1 MKAAALPLQYSA
13 QRIHAFWLLTKP
25 RVISLIVFCALI
37 GMLLASPHGLPLHIL
52 VAATVGIA
60 FVAGAAAAMN
70 CLIEQ
75 QIDEAMARTRAR
87 PLPQGSITAFEAFF
101 FSGVLGGLGLSIL
114 YRVVNPLTMWLTLGT
129 FVGYALIYTIYLKPR
144 TSQNIVI
151 GGAAGAMPPVLG
163 WAAATGETPFQAW
176 ILFLIIFIWTPPH
189 FWSLALYRVKEYAAA
204 GLPMLPVTHGA
215 EYTRKQVFLYTL
227 ALCAVTLLPY
237 FDGMSGLTYL
247 LTVLVLNGVF
257 LHHAWKVWRHYS
269 DEVAKKAFRWSI
281 IYLTILFAALLV
293 DRML

>member
-1 MKAAALPLQYSA
+1 MKVAALPLQHSV

-37 GMLLASPHGLPLHIL
+37 GMLLASPHGLPLRIF
-52 VAATVGIA
+52 VAATLGIA

-75 QIDEAMARTRAR
+75 QIDEVMARTRAR
-87 PLPQGSITAFEAFF
+87 PLPQGAIGPFEAFF

-114 YRVVNPLTMWLTLGT
+114 YRLVNPLTMWLTLGT

-176 ILFLIIFIWTPPH
+176 ILFLIIFVWTPPH

-204 GLPMLPVTHGA
+204 GLPMLPVTHGV
-215 EYTRKQVFLYTL
+215 EYTRKQVFLYTVGL
-227 ALCAVTLLPY
+227 SLVTLLPY
-237 FDGMSGLTYL
+237 TSGMSGVLYL
-247 LTVLVLNGVF
+247 VTVLVLNAVF
-257 LHHAWKVWRHYS
+257 LAYAWIVWKHYS
-269 DEVAKKAFRWSI
+269 DLAARKTFRWSI
-281 IYLTILFAALLV
+281 IYLIV